1 MLMRRLRAILY
12 ASVITV
18 LAAPAGAQV
27 SAQGET
33 WRITRDRVEYS
44 IAEWGPGCG
53 PRPEDRSNATGR
65 EVTVRAVGED
75 LEFSTG
81 GRRQRTDQCW
91 SDNRSTEALAHARV
105 GGTWNVSCATPAGES
120 LGERGTYTVTLEGDR
135 ISMRGETRYAWTLQG
150 SSCRATATATRTYE
164 RVSGAPAP
172 APTPPP
178 PTPPPT
184 PPPAPAPPPAP
195 RPAPTPAPSPRCTP
209 GDPVTLALSPSRRST
224 TSGGRVC
231 FRARATDASRCE
243 SSARSVSWSVRRV
256 RGGGEASM
264 DRGCFVSA
272 RGGGVG
278 LFEVAASAGGL
289 SARAEV
295 EVVTEDRYADLVAQ
309 RIEDPDGGT
318 PEENSGSQ
326 VGVGVLGPETR
337 RDHTSLLFALGGGA
351 ALLLLVLLLAQ
362 RRRAP
367 KPSDDDDDDGARPR
381 REVMPPPQ
389 FAEPTSPTE
398 PPPENRRRPE
408 PPEPSVAPAPPVAPV
423 APSPRHCPYCR
434 KVYVSDL
441 AFCPDDGQPLAPG
454 ASLPPEVEVTTAAAP
469 EPREK
474 RCPTCGRNYPGYMDF
489 CGEDGAALT
498 PR

>member
-18 LAAPAGAQV
+18 LAAPAGAQI

-44 IAEWGPGCG
+44 IAEWGAGCG

-75 LEFSTG
+75 LEFSMG

-135 ISMRGETRYAWTLQG
+135 LSMRGETRYAWTLQG

-164 RVSGAPAP
+164 RVSGAPP
-172 APTPPP
+172 AA
-178 PTPPPT
+178 PT
-184 PPPAPAPPPAP
+184 PPPAPPPAPPAPTPAP
-195 RPAPTPAPSPRCTP
+195 RPAPTPTPAPSPRCTP
-209 GDPVTLALSPSRRST
+209 GAPVSIALSPARRST

-256 RGGGEASM
+256 RGGGEGRM
-264 DRGCFVSA
+264 DSGCFVSA

-278 LFEVAASAGGL
+278 LFEVVASASGL
-289 SARAEV
+289 SARGEV

-309 RIEDPDGGT
+309 RIEDPDGGA

-337 RDHTSLLFALGGGA
+337 EDHTALLFALGGGA

-367 KPSDDDDDDGARPR
+367 KPSYEDDDDGARPR

-389 FAEPTSPTE
+389 LAEPTSPTE

-408 PPEPSVAPAPPVAPV
+408 ASEAPV
-423 APSPRHCPYCR
+423 APAASPPAPRHCPYCR

-441 AFCPDDGQPLAPG
+441 AFCPDDGQVLAPG
-454 ASLPPEVEVTTAAAP
+454 ASLPREGAPVTAASP
-469 EPREK
+469 EPSEK